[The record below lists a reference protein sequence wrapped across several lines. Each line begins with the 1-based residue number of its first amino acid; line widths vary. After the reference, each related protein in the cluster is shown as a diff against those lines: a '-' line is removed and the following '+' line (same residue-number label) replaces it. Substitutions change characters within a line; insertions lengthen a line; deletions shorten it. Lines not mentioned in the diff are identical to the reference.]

1 MLQVFSLNV
10 AKVDLDITYTCML
23 QAYVS
28 KCFIWIL
35 HMFAMF
41 FRHFHKCFIRLFQV
55 FHLSFFLYV
64 ATVASQCFKSRSIV
78 MRMGSGWQRERRSGW
93 HERRSGWRGPTAGVL
108 APSLCGHAVWTLALG
123 LNVRMLV
130 SPIIQC
136 IFIDVKPYLLFVQY
150 GARVISA

>member
-55 FHLSFFLYV
+55 FHLSFFCML
-64 ATVASQCFKSRSIV
+64 QLL
-78 MRMGSGWQRERRSGW
+78 
-93 HERRSGWRGPTAGVL
+93 H
-108 APSLCGHAVWTLALG
+108 
-123 LNVRMLV
+123 LNVLKVDRLLCAWEAAGNASDVQGGMSDVRGGAGPLLV
-130 SPIIQC
+130 CSLPPC
-136 IFIDVKPYLLFVQY
+136 AGTLS
-150 GARVISA
+150 GR